1 MDQPDF
7 IVLAR
12 DTFNEDGTVNIENGD
27 KLWSALFKLPEWNFL
42 MTMTSF
48 VNKSPSAQMIDGKVW
63 YLVFTDTE
71 KLQAYATRNQN
82 LDPDG
87 KALFI
92 TMTPEA
98 AVRFAQGSLGTTVY
112 GFRFNEAA
120 EHGWFSPLENLV
132 KFPDY
137 LREKGLL

>member
-1 MDQPDF
+1 MEDPDF
-7 IVLAR
+7 VTLAKA
-12 DTFNEDGTVNIENGD
+12 TFNEDGTVNIENGD
-27 KLWSALFKLPEWNFL
+27 KLWSALFKLPEWYFL

-71 KLQAYATRNQN
+71 KLHAYAKRNQN
-82 LDPDG
+82 LDPEG
-87 KALFI
+87 NALFL

-98 AVRFAQGSLGTTVY
+98 SVRFAQGSLGTTVF
-112 GFRFNEAA
+112 GVRFNEGA
-120 EHGWFSPLENLV
+120 EHGWFSPMENLV

-137 LREKGLL
+137 LKEKGLI